1 MARKAVTELRYYPVD
16 VNRVRDT
23 KVRAVIRTRGFVAYY
38 IYDVLLSMI
47 YGDKGY
53 YMEWTE
59 DALMEVADC
68 ARCEEDE
75 LMDILGEML
84 RRKLFDMELF
94 SQCNVLT
101 SAGIQRRY
109 LQAMKERVRRRSS
122 EMILIQPEY
131 LLLEEREIRELTA
144 SSGNIQEESGFL
156 PEEKEFLPEESG
168 ILPKDKGFLPEKS
181 GFLQEERGFLPEKS
195 GFLPEERGF
204 LPEESDKG
212 KETKPKETERK
223 PEQRRAEQTTDAP
236 CGAPGAPAAP
246 HTLRIGD
253 VTLSQMEFEALS
265 SRYGREQV
273 EAKAAHLDAWMKDN
287 GRAVTSCFA
296 TLRAWLSS
304 DAVKERQRQ
313 RAAAQ
318 PAVGKRTG
326 AHNFTQRVYTD
337 EELDAL
343 FPTDLDRLREG
354 P

>member
-68 ARCEEDE
+68 ARCEEE
-75 LMDILGEML
+75 EVMDILGEML

-109 LQAMKERVRRRSS
+109 LQAMKDRVCKIRQRGG
-122 EMILIQPEY
+122 EAQLFQPEY
-131 LLLEEREIRELTA
+131 LLLEEKELKTLLTMTENVQDESEIVADETQFVL
-144 SSGNIQEESGFL
+144 
-156 PEEKEFLPEESG
+156 
-168 ILPKDKGFLPEKS
+168 D
-181 GFLQEERGFLPEKS
+181 
-195 GFLPEERGF
+195 
-204 LPEESDKG
+204 ESDKRKG
-212 KETKPKETERK
+212 KEKEREIK

-246 HTLRIGD
+246 HTIRIGD
-253 VTLSQMEFEALS
+253 VTLTQMEFEALS

-313 RAAAQ
+313 KVAAQ